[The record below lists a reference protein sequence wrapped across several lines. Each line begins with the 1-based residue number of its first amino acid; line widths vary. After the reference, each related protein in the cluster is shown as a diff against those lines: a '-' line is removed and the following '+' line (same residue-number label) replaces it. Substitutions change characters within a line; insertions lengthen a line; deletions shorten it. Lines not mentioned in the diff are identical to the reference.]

1 MNEIHVLDNHTVDKI
16 AAGEVV
22 ERPFSI
28 VKELV
33 ENAIDAGA
41 GHVTVEIKDGGI
53 SMIRVTDDGSGIDKS
68 QLTKAFL
75 RHATSKI
82 KEAEDLSHISS
93 LGFRGEALSSIAA
106 VCQVEL
112 ITKTE
117 EELTG
122 QHFTINGGEA
132 GELEEIGAPKGT
144 TVIARNIFYN
154 TPVRKKFLKTAMTE
168 GNYIADFMQH
178 IALSAPQIAFQYI
191 ANGQT
196 KFFTSGNGDSREVI
210 YRIYGKE
217 TANQLL
223 PISAQMD
230 GISVKGFLGKP
241 ILCRANRAFETIF
254 VNGRYIKSSLVCS
267 AVEEGYRTFLMQ
279 HKYPF
284 VVLYLT
290 IDPEKIDVNVHPT
303 KMDIRINEPQTFFR
317 FLQESVAAAINGRS
331 LVTSM
336 DAKIEKEEDKKA
348 EKQLTREIPQPFE
361 AGRRLQTQ
369 VRETSSYGQSYGQ
382 IVQKALQKVDE
393 ELAQPV
399 QSGVREEKTGYTIS
413 GSDVR
418 RSSTPEKKQ
427 VETAA
432 ARIIGTRAEYTEEVP
447 KSPIIKKEQAII
459 VEKPQQMALFTEDDL
474 KKQQVDNF
482 EIIGQVFDTYWILA
496 LADKIYYV
504 DQHAAHEKV
513 NYERFVKRLH
523 EKTEIPSQQLS
534 PPTIVTLTPKEQTAW
549 KAHEEHFTRLGFE
562 LEEFGEDA
570 VAIRAVP
577 LDLYGNGE
585 KELLLSVLDELVQAP
600 AAGDSFAVLSKIAS
614 MSCKAAV
621 KGNQKLSLPEVKVLM
636 QELLACDNPY
646 NCPHGRPTII
656 SMSKYELERKFKR

>member
-361 AGRRLQTQ
+361 AGRRSQSQ
-369 VRETSSYGQSYGQ
+369 VREASSYGQSYGQ

-393 ELAQPV
+393 ELAQTV
-399 QSGVREEKTGYTIS
+399 QSGVREEKTGYTTS

-474 KKQQVDNF
+474 KKQQVENF

>member
-361 AGRRLQTQ
+361 AGRRSQSQ
-369 VRETSSYGQSYGQ
+369 VRKTSSYGQSYGQ

-393 ELAQPV
+393 GLAQPV
-399 QSGVREEKTGYTIS
+399 QSGVQEEKTGYTTS

-418 RSSTPEKKQ
+418 RASTPEKKQ

-474 KKQQVDNF
+474 KKQQVENF

-621 KGNQKLSLPEVKVLM
+621 KGNQKLSLSEIKVLM

>member
-22 ERPFSI
+22 ERPFSV

-41 GHVTVEIKDGGI
+41 QHVTVEIKDGGI

-217 TANQLL
+217 SANQLL
-223 PISAQMD
+223 PISAQME
-230 GISVKGFLGKP
+230 GILVEGFLGKP

-303 KMDIRINEPQTFFR
+303 KMDIRINEPQIFFR
-317 FLQESVAAAINGRS
+317 FLQESVAEAINGRS

-336 DAKIEKEEDKKA
+336 EARVEKEEDKKA

-361 AGRRLQTQ
+361 ENRRSQSQ
-369 VRETSSYGQSYGQ
+369 VRETSSYGKSYGQ
-382 IVQKALQKVDE
+382 IVQKALQKVEE
-393 ELAQPV
+393 ELAQPAN
-399 QSGVREEKTGYTIS
+399 
-413 GSDVR
+413 
-418 RSSTPEKKQ
+418 
-427 VETAA
+427 AA

-447 KSPIIKKEQAII
+447 KSPIIKKEQAVII
-459 VEKPQQMALFTEDDL
+459 EKPQQMALFTEDDL
-474 KKQQVDNF
+474 KKQQAENF

-523 EKTEIPSQQLS
+523 DKTEIPSQQLS

-549 KAHEEHFTRLGFE
+549 KVHEEHFTRLGFE

-570 VAIRAVP
+570 IAIRAVP

-600 AAGDSFAVLSKIAS
+600 VAGDSFAVLSKIAS

>member
-22 ERPFSI
+22 ERPFSV

-41 GHVTVEIKDGGI
+41 QHVTVEIKDGGI

-230 GISVKGFLGKP
+230 GISVAGFLGKP

-303 KMDIRINEPQTFFR
+303 KMDIRINEPQIFFR
-317 FLQESVAAAINGRS
+317 FLQESVAEAINGRS

-336 DAKIEKEEDKKA
+336 DAKVEKEEDKKA

-361 AGRRLQTQ
+361 ANRRLQSQ
-369 VRETSSYGQSYGQ
+369 VRETSSYGKSYGQ

-393 ELAQPV
+393 ELTQSAQNSV
-399 QSGVREEKTGYTIS
+399 QEAQTVYTTA
-413 GSDVR
+413 GSDVQQ
-418 RSSTPEKKQ
+418 SLIPEKKP
-427 VETAA
+427 VENAA

-459 VEKPQQMALFTEDDL
+459 IEKPQQMTLFTEDDL
-474 KKQQVDNF
+474 KKQQAENF

-523 EKTEIPSQQLS
+523 DKTEIPSQQLS

-570 VAIRAVP
+570 IAIRAVP

-600 AAGDSFAVLSKIAS
+600 VAGDSFAVLSKIAS

>member
-336 DAKIEKEEDKKA
+336 EAKIEKEEDKKA

-361 AGRRLQTQ
+361 SGRRSQSQ

-393 ELAQPV
+393 ELAQPA
-399 QSGVREEKTGYTIS
+399 QSGVREEKNGYTTS

-418 RSSTPEKKQ
+418 RLLTPEKKQ

-474 KKQQVDNF
+474 KKQQVENF

-621 KGNQKLSLPEVKVLM
+621 KGNQKLSLSEIKALM

>member
-361 AGRRLQTQ
+361 AGRRSQSQ
-369 VRETSSYGQSYGQ
+369 VREASSYGQSYGQ

-399 QSGVREEKTGYTIS
+399 QSGVREEKTGYTTS

-459 VEKPQQMALFTEDDL
+459 VEKPQQMTLFTEDDL
-474 KKQQVDNF
+474 KKQQVENF

-621 KGNQKLSLPEVKVLM
+621 KGNQKLSLSEIKVLM

>member
-361 AGRRLQTQ
+361 AGRRSQTQ
-369 VRETSSYGQSYGQ
+369 VREASSYGQSYGQ

-399 QSGVREEKTGYTIS
+399 QSGVREEKTGYTTS

-474 KKQQVDNF
+474 KKQQVENF

>member
-1 MNEIHVLDNHTVDKI
+1 
-16 AAGEVV
+16 
-22 ERPFSI
+22 
-28 VKELV
+28 
-33 ENAIDAGA
+33 
-41 GHVTVEIKDGGI
+41 
-53 SMIRVTDDGSGIDKS
+53 
-68 QLTKAFL
+68 
-75 RHATSKI
+75 
-82 KEAEDLSHISS
+82 
-93 LGFRGEALSSIAA
+93 
-106 VCQVEL
+106 
-112 ITKTE
+112 
-117 EELTG
+117 
-122 QHFTINGGEA
+122 
-132 GELEEIGAPKGT
+132 
-144 TVIARNIFYN
+144 
-154 TPVRKKFLKTAMTE
+154 
-168 GNYIADFMQH
+168 
-178 IALSAPQIAFQYI
+178 
-191 ANGQT
+191 
-196 KFFTSGNGDSREVI
+196 
-210 YRIYGKE
+210 
-217 TANQLL
+217 
-223 PISAQMD
+223 
-230 GISVKGFLGKP
+230 
-241 ILCRANRAFETIF
+241 
-254 VNGRYIKSSLVCS
+254 
-267 AVEEGYRTFLMQ
+267 
-279 HKYPF
+279 
-284 VVLYLT
+284 
-290 IDPEKIDVNVHPT
+290 
-303 KMDIRINEPQTFFR
+303 
-317 FLQESVAAAINGRS
+317 
-331 LVTSM
+331 M

-361 AGRRLQTQ
+361 AGRRSQSQ

-393 ELAQPV
+393 ELAQPA
-399 QSGVREEKTGYTIS
+399 QSGVREEKTGYTTF

-459 VEKPQQMALFTEDDL
+459 VEKPQQMALFMEDDL
-474 KKQQVDNF
+474 KKQQVENF

-621 KGNQKLSLPEVKVLM
+621 KGNQKLSLSEVKVLM

>member
-361 AGRRLQTQ
+361 AGRRSQSQ
-369 VRETSSYGQSYGQ
+369 VREASSYGQSYGQ

-393 ELAQPV
+393 ELAQPA
-399 QSGVREEKTGYTIS
+399 QSGVREEKIGYTTS

-474 KKQQVDNF
+474 KKQQVENF

-621 KGNQKLSLPEVKVLM
+621 KGNQKLSLSEIKVLM

>member
-361 AGRRLQTQ
+361 AGRRSQSQ

-393 ELAQPV
+393 ELAQPA
-399 QSGVREEKTGYTIS
+399 QSSVREEKTGYTTF

-474 KKQQVDNF
+474 KKQQVENF

-621 KGNQKLSLPEVKVLM
+621 KGNQKLSLSEIKVLM

>member
-22 ERPFSI
+22 ERPFSV

-41 GHVTVEIKDGGI
+41 EHVTVEIKDGGI
-53 SMIRVTDDGSGIDKS
+53 SMVRVTDDGSGIDKS

-117 EELTG
+117 DELTG
-122 QHFTINGGEA
+122 QRFTINGGEA

-230 GISVKGFLGKP
+230 GISVAGFLGKP
-241 ILCRANRAFETIF
+241 ILCRANRVFETIF

-303 KMDIRINEPQTFFR
+303 KMDIRINEPQIFFR
-317 FLQESVAAAINGRS
+317 FLQESVAEAINGRS

-336 DAKIEKEEDKKA
+336 EAKIEKEEDKKA
-348 EKQLTREIPQPFE
+348 EKQLTKKIPQPFE
-361 AGRRLQTQ
+361 ANRRSMSQ

-382 IVQKALQKVDE
+382 IVQKALQKVEE
-393 ELAQPV
+393 ELTQPAQTGGQEV
-399 QSGVREEKTGYTIS
+399 QTGYTAA

-418 RSSTPEKKQ
+418 RSSIPEKKQ
-427 VETAA
+427 AENAA
-432 ARIIGTRAEYTEEVP
+432 ARIIGTRAEYTEEAP

-459 VEKPQQMALFTEDDL
+459 IEKPQQMALFSEDDL
-474 KKQQVDNF
+474 KKQQAENF

-523 EKTEIPSQQLS
+523 DKTEIPSQQLS

-549 KAHEEHFTRLGFE
+549 RAHEEHFTRLGFE

-577 LDLYGNGE
+577 LNLYGNGE

-600 AAGDSFAVLSKIAS
+600 VAGDSFAVLSKIAS

-636 QELLACDNPY
+636 QELLSCDNPY

>member
-1 MNEIHVLDNHTVDKI
+1 M
-16 AAGEVV
+16 
-22 ERPFSI
+22 
-28 VKELV
+28 
-33 ENAIDAGA
+33 
-41 GHVTVEIKDGGI
+41 
-53 SMIRVTDDGSGIDKS
+53 
-68 QLTKAFL
+68 
-75 RHATSKI
+75 
-82 KEAEDLSHISS
+82 
-93 LGFRGEALSSIAA
+93 
-106 VCQVEL
+106 
-112 ITKTE
+112 
-117 EELTG
+117 
-122 QHFTINGGEA
+122 
-132 GELEEIGAPKGT
+132 
-144 TVIARNIFYN
+144 
-154 TPVRKKFLKTAMTE
+154 
-168 GNYIADFMQH
+168 
-178 IALSAPQIAFQYI
+178 
-191 ANGQT
+191 
-196 KFFTSGNGDSREVI
+196 
-210 YRIYGKE
+210 
-217 TANQLL
+217 
-223 PISAQMD
+223 
-230 GISVKGFLGKP
+230 
-241 ILCRANRAFETIF
+241 
-254 VNGRYIKSSLVCS
+254 
-267 AVEEGYRTFLMQ
+267 
-279 HKYPF
+279 
-284 VVLYLT
+284 
-290 IDPEKIDVNVHPT
+290 
-303 KMDIRINEPQTFFR
+303 
-317 FLQESVAAAINGRS
+317 
-331 LVTSM
+331 
-336 DAKIEKEEDKKA
+336 
-348 EKQLTREIPQPFE
+348 
-361 AGRRLQTQ
+361 
-369 VRETSSYGQSYGQ
+369 
-382 IVQKALQKVDE
+382 
-393 ELAQPV
+393 
-399 QSGVREEKTGYTIS
+399 QSGVQEEKTGYTTS

-418 RSSTPEKKQ
+418 RASTPEKKQ

-474 KKQQVDNF
+474 KKQQVENF

-621 KGNQKLSLPEVKVLM
+621 KGNQKLSLSEIKVLM

>member
-68 QLTKAFL
+68 QHTKAFL

-361 AGRRLQTQ
+361 AGRRSQSQ
-369 VRETSSYGQSYGQ
+369 VREASSYGQSYGQ

-399 QSGVREEKTGYTIS
+399 QSGVREEKTGYTTS

-474 KKQQVDNF
+474 KKQQVENF